1 MKKQQKMKT
10 PQRINSQEELDKR
23 IKDSKSKMLE
33 CFVQLNFGL
42 RSSKEISMNETGDCY
57 MIYNAIDDSEETVS
71 HEDLMKTFIGEAIS
85 KGALYEQ

>member
-1 MKKQQKMKT
+1 MKKPQKVKA

-23 IKDSKSKMLE
+23 IKESKAKLLD

-42 RSSKEISMNETGDCY
+42 RSSKEISISETGDY
-57 MIYNAIDDSEETVS
+57 WVYNAVDDSEETIK

-85 KGALYEQ
+85 KGALYE